1 MENFDKVFLKSGE
14 LQLFTFHDLR
24 KAKEDRSR
32 LTGNDGSYI
41 VYKLPANVYAVK
53 VDLFIAKEGSEIE
66 IFAGEDIENFAHLNI
81 TEQRYSFAKNDYGL
95 FDAVSYSSENILPN
109 ARFVKINLNGGVQIS
124 RIEISYK

>member
-32 LTGNDGSYI
+32 LMGNDGSYI

-53 VDLFIAKEGSEIE
+53 VDLFFTKEGSEIE
-66 IFAGEDIENFAHLNI
+66 ISAGEDIENFAHLNI
-81 TEQRYSFAKNDYGL
+81 TEQRYSFAKNDYG
-95 FDAVSYSSENILPN
+95 FFYA
-109 ARFVKINLNGGVQIS
+109 
-124 RIEISYK
+124 